1 MNPYKAKSNFDIL
14 PSHGNVAFELFA
26 AVELFM
32 AMEPIIETSIEEFNA
47 AKFVAFPFVVLLL
60 PLK

>member
-1 MNPYKAKSNFDIL
+1 
-14 PSHGNVAFELFA
+14 VFEPFVLFA

-32 AMEPIIETSIEEFNA
+32 AIEPFEAIASIELFNA
-47 AKFVAFPFVVLLL
+47 AKFVAFPLAVLLL